1 MAVAHSTTWTCLAGT
16 IQAGPGVSPPPVF
29 ILLPGTTSCV
39 PLLPTL
45 PVRSRATR
53 ALLSQPV

>member
-1 MAVAHSTTWTCLAGT
+1 MAVAHSATWTCLAGT
-16 IQAGPGVSPPPVF
+16 IQAGPGVSPPLL